1 MKEIHMTEGNYI
13 PYTTTAKSITFD
25 DDVSINL
32 QKREADE
39 DVTIDICYNI
49 NKELT
54 VGVKSE
60 SESYVAQVLIP
71 ARKYTTATVDNP
83 DFDSTRDADDAT
95 NPKTITEKKAVP
107 FDIENCTVSLFAI

>member
-13 PYTTTAKSITFD
+13 PYTTTAKFITFD

-39 DVTIDICYNI
+39 DVTIDVCYNI
-49 NKELT
+49 DKELT

-71 ARKYTTATVDNP
+71 ARKYTTETKDNP
-83 DFDSTRDADDAT
+83 AFDSTRDADETT
-95 NPKTITEKKAVP
+95 NPMTITEKVAVP
-107 FDIENCTVSLFAI
+107 FDIESCTVSLFAI

>member
-49 NKELT
+49 DKELT
-54 VGVKSE
+54 VGVKGD

-71 ARKYTTATVDNP
+71 ARQYKTETTDNP
-83 DFDSTRDADDAT
+83 NFDSTRDTDDTT
-95 NPKTITEKKAVP
+95 NPKTITEKVAVP

>member
-13 PYTTTAKSITFD
+13 PYTTTEKSITFD

-39 DVTIDICYNI
+39 DVTIDVCYNI

-71 ARKYTTATVDNP
+71 ARKYTTETKDNP
-83 DFDSTRDADDAT
+83 NYDSTRDADEVT
-95 NPKTITEKKAVP
+95 NPKTITEKAAVP